1 MRKAAAAYQEQHKL
15 SRGNVTVLYLQRG
28 RNHLGDRH
36 VRFYPDIV
44 FKWDWTLCHVVI
56 SLHICNSSRCIDDS
70 RLSKEVIGEQIKAPD
85 SSTLEGRVREVGFET
100 RRHDETEVRARWEA
114 RIWEGTEVDR
124 GGWVRKDCPVCICQ
138 NVWTGQ

>member
-85 SSTLEGRVREVGFET
+85 SSTLEGRVREVGFDLLADYLLDRKST
-100 RRHDETEVRARWEA
+100 RLNSSHQIISYAV
-114 RIWEGTEVDR
+114 
-124 GGWVRKDCPVCICQ
+124 
-138 NVWTGQ
+138 